1 MSTSRRNIAI
11 VYSILLATGVFL
23 VSFKTGRPLVQSMLV
38 TAAVLLD
45 MMITRVFLS
54 RKSLISFAFCVIPAI
69 FLWMFI
75 CDMKLL
81 WLILSL
87 ACSVGLY
94 YAYRGRLP
102 DTRPTTDAWMGTFI
116 LTIILCLT
124 PFIIS
129 AILTT

>member
-102 DTRPTTDAWMGTFI
+102 DTRPTTDTWMGTFI

>member
-23 VSFKTGRPLVQSMLV
+23 VSFKTGRVVVRSMLV

-54 RKSLISFAFCVIPAI
+54 RKSLISFALSIIPAI
-69 FLWMFI
+69 FVWMFF
-75 CDMKLL
+75 CDMRLL
-81 WLILSL
+81 WLLLSI

-94 YAYRGRLP
+94 YAYSGRLP
-102 DTRPTTDAWMGTFI
+102 DTRPTTDAWIGSLI
-116 LTIILCLT
+116 LTVILCVT
-124 PFIIS
+124 PFV
-129 AILTT
+129 ILALLIP

>member
-38 TAAVLLD
+38 AAAVLLD
-45 MMITRVFLS
+45 LMITRVFLS

-102 DTRPTTDAWMGTFI
+102 DTRPTTDTWMGTFI